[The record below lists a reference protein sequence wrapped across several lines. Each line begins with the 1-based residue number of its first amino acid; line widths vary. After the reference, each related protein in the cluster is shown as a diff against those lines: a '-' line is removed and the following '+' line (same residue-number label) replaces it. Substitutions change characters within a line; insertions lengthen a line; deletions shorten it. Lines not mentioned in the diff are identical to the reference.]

1 MNEAQTQEKCAPG
14 ATVEDFVGQFHAHLD
29 ECATCREHP
38 FDLCPIGHR
47 LLTTPRIPDIQ
58 SGPLA
63 HLLPSK
69 EIDRKKADTAITG
82 GETAESAKRS
92 G

>member
-1 MNEAQTQEKCAPG
+1 MNETQTQGKRATS

-29 ECATCREHP
+29 ECETCREHP

-58 SGPLA
+58 PGPLA
-63 HLLPSK
+63 HLLPNRENDMSDNDKAKIK
-69 EIDRKKADTAITG
+69 EGTK
-82 GETAESAKRS
+82 
-92 G
+92 